1 MKREM
6 RIKNLISLALF
17 GLGVLIAMALAAA
30 SALAEYEAVLF
41 DTGVRAEKRLT
52 TLYCPALISSSEVGE
67 ISIRLSNPSE
77 YEVNPVIKARIS
89 AASALFI
96 REEDVQVFMKPGEK
110 QTLSWPVQAG
120 DAAFKR
126 LILVRVLVGPSYPL
140 DSRTATCGIVVIDL
154 LGLTS
159 SQMQI
164 GGILLSIILMIT
176 GWIFWSRSHP
186 YRSGRIAELGN
197 GLKAMALIALIG
209 AFSSFTNWWIIS
221 VLSFATCLLLGVI
234 LFGRYGADVD

>member
-154 LGLTS
+154 LGLTG